1 MNMGRKPEAARACE
15 HRVLAQGPNAQ
26 VQVCQQC
33 GTLSLNVGAVTLRF
47 HPAALE
53 SLWNTLGEALLAL
66 HAEAKS
72 EVLSFAKSPPRGSA

>member
-1 MNMGRKPEAARACE
+1 MGRKPEAPLACE

-26 VQVCQQC
+26 VQACQQC
-33 GTLSLNVGAVTLRF
+33 GTLSLNVGAITLRF

-53 SLWNTLGEALLAL
+53 SLWNTLGEALMAL

-72 EVLSFAKSPPRGSA
+72 DVISFANLPPRGSA